1 MPELII
7 ETKKLKKNY
16 GGNAAVDGIDL
27 GVERGS
33 IHGFL
38 GRNGSGK
45 TTTIKMLLG
54 LTYPTSGEARVFGM
68 RPEDRKE
75 GVRIRQRVGFVS
87 EDKGL
92 YDCVKVGQ
100 MIAFTRSFFPNWDRE
115 MEERLIALFELPL
128 KQSVKKLSKGM
139 RTKLALLVA
148 LPRRA
153 DLLVLDEPTEGL
165 DPAITE
171 DVLQL
176 LVGMAAGGT
185 TIFFSSHQLS
195 EVEQIADHISII
207 ESGRIV
213 VNGVLDD
220 LKDNYRRIHVVF
232 EQEAPEQLLTAAG
245 AAQFRRDARS
255 LTVFAE
261 RDVETIVDQAYLH
274 NAVSV
279 DVAPVTLKEI
289 FLECARGEAG
299 RADKSIASK

>member
-1 MPELII
+1 MSELII
-7 ETKKLKKNY
+7 ETQNLKKIY
-16 GGNAAVDGIDL
+16 GANVAVDGIDL
-27 GVERGS
+27 AVERGS

-54 LTYPTSGEARVFGM
+54 LTHPTSGEARVFGLL
-68 RPEDRKE
+68 PEDRKE
-75 GVRIRQRVGFVS
+75 GAQIRQRIGFVS

-92 YDCVKVGQ
+92 YDYVKVEQ
-100 MIAFTRSFFPNWDRE
+100 MITFTRSFFPNWDRE
-115 MEERLIALFELPL
+115 MEWRLIELFDLPL

-139 RTKLALLVA
+139 RTKLALLLA

-185 TIFFSSHQLS
+185 TVFFSSHRLS
-195 EVEQIADHISII
+195 EVEQIADHVSII
-207 ESGRIV
+207 ERGRIV
-213 VNGVLDD
+213 VEGALDE
-220 LKDNYRRIHVVF
+220 LKENYRRIHMVF
-232 EQEAPEQLLTAAG
+232 EEEAPEQALVAVG

-255 LTVFAE
+255 LTVFAD
-261 RDVETIVDQAYLH
+261 RNVETIVDQAYLH

-289 FLECARGEAG
+289 FLECARSETGG
-299 RADKSIASK
+299 PK

>member
-1 MPELII
+1 MSELII
-7 ETKKLKKNY
+7 ETKNLKKIY
-16 GGNAAVDGIDL
+16 GKKAAVDGIDL
-27 GVERGS
+27 AVERGS

-54 LTYPTSGEARVFGM
+54 LTYPTSGEARVFGL

-75 GVRIRQRVGFVS
+75 GVRIRQRIGFVS

-92 YDCVKVGQ
+92 YDYAKVGQ
-100 MIAFTRSFFPNWDRE
+100 MISFTRSFFPNWDRE
-115 MEERLIALFELPL
+115 MEERLIGLFDLPMN
-128 KQSVKKLSKGM
+128 QRVKKLSKGM
-139 RTKLALLVA
+139 RTKLALLLA

-171 DVLQL
+171 DVLQM

-213 VNGVLDD
+213 VEGGLDE
-220 LKDNYRRIHVVF
+220 LKENYRRIHIVF
-232 EQEAPEQLLTAAG
+232 EEKAPEHALVAAG
-245 AAQFRRDARS
+245 VAQIRRDARS
-255 LTVFAE
+255 LTVFAGGN
-261 RDVETIVDQAYLH
+261 VEAIVDQAYLS

-279 DVAPVTLKEI
+279 DIERVTLKEI
-289 FLECARGEAG
+289 FLECAQSETGG
-299 RADKSIASK
+299 VK

>member
-7 ETKKLKKNY
+7 ETKKLRKIYDGK
-16 GGNAAVDGIDL
+16 AAVDGIDL
-27 GVERGS
+27 AVDRGS

-54 LTYPTSGEARVFGM
+54 LTHPTSGEAKVFGL

-75 GVRIRQRVGFVS
+75 GVQIRRRVGFVS

-92 YDCVKVGQ
+92 YEYVKVEQ
-100 MIAFTRSFFPNWDRE
+100 MISFTRSFFPNWDRE
-115 MEERLIALFELPL
+115 MEGRLIELFELPL
-128 KQSVKKLSKGM
+128 RQSVKKLSKGM
-139 RTKLALLVA
+139 RTKLALLLA

-171 DVLQL
+171 DTLQT

-185 TIFFSSHQLS
+185 TIFFSSHRLS
-195 EVEQIADHISII
+195 EVEQIADHVSII
-207 ESGRIV
+207 ERGRIV
-213 VNGVLDD
+213 VEGALDE
-220 LKDNYRRIHVVF
+220 LKDNYRRIHMVF
-232 EQEAPEQLLTAAG
+232 EQEAPEHALAAAG
-245 AAQFRRDARS
+245 AARFRRDARS
-255 LTVFAE
+255 LTVFAD

-289 FLECARGEAG
+289 FLECARSETGGG
-299 RADKSIASK
+299 R

>member
-1 MPELII
+1 MSELII
-7 ETKKLKKNY
+7 ETRNLSKSY
-16 GGNAAVDGIDL
+16 GGNLAVDGIDL
-27 GVERGS
+27 AVERGS

-54 LTYPTSGEARVFGM
+54 LTHPTSGEARVFGLN
-68 RPEDRKE
+68 PEDRKE

-92 YDCVKVGQ
+92 YDYVKVEQ
-100 MIAFTRSFFPNWDRE
+100 MISFTRSFFPNWDRE
-115 MEERLIALFELPL
+115 MEGRLIELFELPL
-128 KQSVKKLSKGM
+128 RRSVKKLSKGM
-139 RTKLALLVA
+139 RTKLAMLLA

-171 DVLQL
+171 DTLQI

-185 TIFFSSHQLS
+185 TIFFSSHRLS
-195 EVEQIADHISII
+195 EVEQIADHVSII
-207 ESGRIV
+207 ERGRIV
-213 VNGVLDD
+213 VEGALDE
-220 LKDNYRRIHVVF
+220 LKENYRRIHMVF
-232 EQEAPEQLLTAAG
+232 EEEAPEKALLAAG

-255 LTVFAE
+255 LTVFAD

-289 FLECARGEAG
+289 FLECARSETGGG
-299 RADKSIASK
+299 R

>member
-1 MPELII
+1 MPGLII

-16 GGNAAVDGIDL
+16 GGDAAVDGIDL
-27 GVERGS
+27 AVERGS

-54 LTYPTSGEARVFGM
+54 LTHPTAGEARVFGL
-68 RPEDRKE
+68 RPEDREE

-87 EDKGL
+87 EEKGL
-92 YDCVKVGQ
+92 YSYVKVEQ
-100 MIAFTRSFFPNWDRE
+100 MISFTRSFFPSWDRE
-115 MEERLIALFELPL
+115 MEERLIAFFELPL
-128 KQSVKKLSKGM
+128 RQSIRKLSKGM

-171 DVLQL
+171 GVLQM

-185 TIFFSSHQLS
+185 TILFSSHRLS
-195 EVEQIADHISII
+195 EVEQIADHVSII
-207 ESGRIV
+207 ERGRIV
-213 VNGVLDD
+213 VDGALDD
-220 LKDNYRRIHVVF
+220 LKENYRRIHMVF
-232 EQEAPEQLLTAAG
+232 EEEAPEEALVAAG
-245 AAQFRRDARS
+245 TAQFRRGARS
-255 LTVFAE
+255 LTVIAD
-261 RDVETIVDQAYLH
+261 RDVETIVDRAYLH
-274 NAVSV
+274 KAVSV

-289 FLECARGEAG
+289 FLECTRSEAG
-299 RADKSIASK
+299 GRK

>member
-1 MPELII
+1 MTELTI
-7 ETKKLKKNY
+7 ETKNLKKKY
-16 GGNAAVDGIDL
+16 GEKVAVEGIDL
-27 GVERGS
+27 AVERGS

-54 LTYPTSGEARVFGM
+54 LTYSTSGEARVFGL
-68 RPEDRKE
+68 RPEDRNE

-87 EDKGL
+87 EDKAL
-92 YDCVKVGQ
+92 YDYVKVGQ
-100 MIAFTRSFFPNWDRE
+100 MISFTRSFFPNWDRE

-128 KQSVKKLSKGM
+128 KQRVRKLSKGM

-176 LVGMAAGGT
+176 LVGMVAGGT
-185 TIFFSSHQLS
+185 TIFFSSHRLN
-195 EVEQIADHISII
+195 EVEQIADHVSII
-207 ESGRIV
+207 EHGRIV
-213 VNGVLDD
+213 VNGPLDD
-220 LKDNYRRIHVVF
+220 LKENYRRIHMIF
-232 EQEAPEQLLTAAG
+232 EQEAPEHALVAAG
-245 AAQFRRDARS
+245 AARFRRDERS

-261 RDVETIVDQAYLH
+261 RNVETIVDQAYLH

-289 FLECARGEAG
+289 FLECTRNQAG
-299 RADKSIASK
+299 DPI

>member
-7 ETKKLKKNY
+7 ETKNLKKNY
-16 GGNAAVDGIDL
+16 GQKVAVDGIDL
-27 GVERGS
+27 TVEGGS

-54 LTYPTSGEARVFGM
+54 LTYPTSGCARVFGM

-75 GVRIRQRVGFVS
+75 GVDIRQRVGFVS
-87 EDKGL
+87 EDKAL
-92 YDCVKVGQ
+92 YNHVKVRQ
-100 MIAFTRSFFPNWDRE
+100 MISFTRSFFPNWDRG
-115 MEERLIALFELPL
+115 MEERLIHLFELPL
-128 KQSVKKLSKGM
+128 KQSVRKLSKGM
-139 RTKLALLVA
+139 RTKLALLLA

-176 LVGMAAGGT
+176 LVGMAADGT
-185 TIFFSSHQLS
+185 TIFFSSHRLN
-195 EVEQIADHISII
+195 EVEQIADHVSII
-207 ESGRIV
+207 ERGRIV
-213 VNGVLDD
+213 VDGALDD
-220 LKDNYRRIHVVF
+220 LKENYRRIHMVF
-232 EQEAPEQLLTAAG
+232 KEKAPEQALAAVG
-245 AAQFRRDARS
+245 SAQFKRDARS
-255 LTVFAE
+255 LTIFAD

-289 FLECARGEAG
+289 FLECARSEIEA
-299 RADKSIASK
+299 

>member
-7 ETKKLKKNY
+7 ETKNLKKNY
-16 GGNAAVDGIDL
+16 GEKVAVDGIDL
-27 GVERGS
+27 MVERGS

-54 LTYPTSGEARVFGM
+54 LTHSSSGEARVFSLQ
-68 RPEDRKE
+68 PENRKE
-75 GVRIRQRVGFVS
+75 GVEIRRRVGFVS

-92 YDCVKVGQ
+92 YDYLKVGQ
-100 MIAFTRSFFPNWDRE
+100 MISFTRSFFPNWDRE
-115 MEERLIALFELPL
+115 MEERLITLFELPM
-128 KQSVKKLSKGM
+128 KQSVRKLSKGM

-185 TIFFSSHQLS
+185 TIFFSSHRLN

-207 ESGRIV
+207 ERGRIV
-213 VNGVLDD
+213 VDGALDD
-220 LKDNYRRIHVVF
+220 LKENYRRIHMIF
-232 EQEAPEQLLTAAG
+232 KEEAPEQALVAAG
-245 AAQFRRDARS
+245 ASQFRRDERS
-255 LTVFAE
+255 LTVFAD

-279 DVAPVTLKEI
+279 NVSPVTLKEI
-289 FLECARGEAG
+289 FLECARSEL
-299 RADKSIASK
+299 

>member
-1 MPELII
+1 MSELII
-7 ETKKLKKNY
+7 ETKNLKKNY
-16 GGNAAVDGIDL
+16 GDKAAVDGIDL
-27 GVERGS
+27 AVERGS

-54 LTYPTSGEARVFGM
+54 LTYPTSGEARVFGL

-92 YDCVKVGQ
+92 YDYVKVEQ
-100 MIAFTRSFFPNWDRE
+100 MISFTRSFFPNWDRE
-115 MEERLIALFELPL
+115 MEGRLIELFELPL
-128 KQSVKKLSKGM
+128 KQSIRKLSKGM
-139 RTKLALLVA
+139 RAKLALLLA

-171 DVLQL
+171 DVLQM
-176 LVGMAAGGT
+176 LVGMAAEGA

-195 EVEQIADHISII
+195 EVEQIADQISIL
-207 ESGRIV
+207 ERGRIV
-213 VNGVLDD
+213 VEGGLDE
-220 LKDNYRRIHVVF
+220 LKENYRRIHIVF
-232 EQEAPEQLLTAAG
+232 AEKAPERALAAVG

-255 LTVFAE
+255 LTVFAGGN
-261 RDVETIVDQAYLH
+261 VEAIVDQAYLS

-279 DVAPVTLKEI
+279 DVERVTLKEI
-289 FLECARGEAG
+289 FLECARNERGG
-299 RADKSIASK
+299 GG

>member
-1 MPELII
+1 MSELII
-7 ETKKLKKNY
+7 ETRNLKKSY
-16 GGNAAVDGIDL
+16 GENVAVDGIEL
-27 GVERGS
+27 AVERGS

-54 LTYPTSGEARVFGM
+54 LTHPTSGEARVFGL

-75 GVRIRQRVGFVS
+75 GVQIRQRVGFVS
-87 EDKGL
+87 EDKEL
-92 YDCVKVGQ
+92 YGGVKVGQ
-100 MIAFTRSFFPNWDRE
+100 MISFTRSFFPNWDRE
-115 MEERLIALFELPL
+115 MEERLVALFELPL

-185 TIFFSSHQLS
+185 TIFFSSHRLS

-207 ESGRIV
+207 ERGRV
-213 VNGVLDD
+213 VVEGALDE
-220 LKDNYRRIHVVF
+220 LKENYRRIHMVF
-232 EQEAPEQLLTAAG
+232 EQEAPEQALVAAG

-255 LTVFAE
+255 LTVFAD

-289 FLECARGEAG
+289 FLECARSEAG
-299 RADKSIASK
+299 GLK

>member
-7 ETKKLKKNY
+7 ETKKLRKIY
-16 GGNAAVDGIDL
+16 GGKAAVDGIDL
-27 GVERGS
+27 AVDRGS

-54 LTYPTSGEARVFGM
+54 LTNPTSGEAKVFGL

-75 GVRIRQRVGFVS
+75 GVQIRRRVGFVS

-92 YDCVKVGQ
+92 YDYVKVGQ
-100 MIAFTRSFFPNWDRE
+100 MISFTRSFFPNWDRE
-115 MEERLIALFELPL
+115 MEGRLIELFELPL
-128 KQSVKKLSKGM
+128 RQSVKKLSKGM
-139 RTKLALLVA
+139 RTKLALLLA

-171 DVLQL
+171 DTLQT

-185 TIFFSSHQLS
+185 TIFFSSHRLS
-195 EVEQIADHISII
+195 EVEQIADHVSII
-207 ESGRIV
+207 ERGRIV
-213 VNGVLDD
+213 VEGALDE
-220 LKDNYRRIHVVF
+220 LKENYRRIHMVF
-232 EQEAPEQLLTAAG
+232 EQEAPEHALAAAG
-245 AAQFRRDARS
+245 AARFRRDARS
-255 LTVFAE
+255 LTVFAD

-289 FLECARGEAG
+289 FLECARSETGGG
-299 RADKSIASK
+299 R

>member
-1 MPELII
+1 MSELII
-7 ETKKLKKNY
+7 ETNNLKKIY
-16 GGNAAVDGIDL
+16 GGKAAVDGIDL
-27 GVERGS
+27 AVERGS

-54 LTYPTSGEARVFGM
+54 LTHPTSGEARVFGLN
-68 RPEDRKE
+68 PEDRKE
-75 GVRIRQRVGFVS
+75 GVSIRRRIGFVS

-92 YDCVKVGQ
+92 YDQVKVEQ
-100 MIAFTRSFFPNWDRE
+100 MISFTRSFFPNWDLE
-115 MEERLIALFELPL
+115 MERRLIELFELPL
-128 KQSVKKLSKGM
+128 RQSVKKLSKGT
-139 RTKLALLVA
+139 RTKLALLLA

-171 DVLQL
+171 DTLQI

-185 TIFFSSHQLS
+185 TIFFSSHSLT
-195 EVEQIADHISII
+195 EVEQIADHVSIL
-207 ESGRIV
+207 ERGRIV
-213 VNGVLDD
+213 VEGALDE
-220 LKDNYRRIHVVF
+220 LKEKYRRIHMVF
-232 EQEAPEQLLTAAG
+232 EEEAPEKALVAAG

-255 LTVFAE
+255 LTVFAD
-261 RDVETIVDQAYLH
+261 RDVETIVDRAYLH

-289 FLECARGEAG
+289 FLECARSETGGG
-299 RADKSIASK
+299 R

>member
-1 MPELII
+1 MSELII
-7 ETKKLKKNY
+7 ETKNLKKSY
-16 GGNAAVDGIDL
+16 GEKPAVDGIDL
-27 GVERGS
+27 AVERGS

-54 LTYPTSGEARVFGM
+54 LTHPTSGEARVFGL

-92 YDCVKVGQ
+92 YDYVKVEQ
-100 MIAFTRSFFPNWDRE
+100 MISFTRSFFPNWDRE
-115 MEERLIALFELPL
+115 MEERLIELFELPL
-128 KQSVKKLSKGM
+128 KQSVRKLSKGM
-139 RTKLALLVA
+139 RTKLALLLA
-148 LPRRA
+148 LPRGA

-171 DVLQL
+171 DTLQS

-185 TIFFSSHQLS
+185 TIFFSSHRLN
-195 EVEQIADHISII
+195 EVEQIADHVSII
-207 ESGRIV
+207 ERGRIV
-213 VNGVLDD
+213 VEGALDD
-220 LKDNYRRIHVVF
+220 LKDNYRRIHMVF
-232 EQEAPEQLLTAAG
+232 EEEAPEQALAAVG

-255 LTVFAE
+255 LTVFAD
-261 RDVETIVDQAYLH
+261 RNVETIVDQAYLF

-289 FLECARGEAG
+289 FLECARSEAG
-299 RADKSIASK
+299 GAR

>member
-7 ETKKLKKNY
+7 ETRKLKKNY

-27 GVERGS
+27 AVERGS

-54 LTYPTSGEARVFGM
+54 LTHPTSGEARVFGM
-68 RPEDRKE
+68 RPEDREE

-87 EDKGL
+87 EEKGL
-92 YDCVKVGQ
+92 YYSVKVGQ

-207 ESGRIV
+207 ERGRIV

>member
-7 ETKKLKKNY
+7 ETNNLKKSY
-16 GGNAAVDGIDL
+16 GEKVAVDGINL
-27 GVERGS
+27 SVGRGS

-45 TTTIKMLLG
+45 TTTIKMLMG
-54 LTYPTSGEARVFGM
+54 LTRPTSGEARIFGL
-68 RPEDRKE
+68 RPEDRDE

-92 YDCVKVGQ
+92 YDYVKVGQ
-100 MIAFTRSFFPNWDRE
+100 MISFTRSFFPDWDRE
-115 MEERLIALFELPL
+115 MEERLIALFDLPL
-128 KQSVKKLSKGM
+128 KQWVRKLSKGM
-139 RTKLALLVA
+139 RAKLALLVA

-153 DLLVLDEPTEGL
+153 DLLALDEPTEGL

-176 LVGMAAGGT
+176 LVGMAASGT
-185 TIFFSSHQLS
+185 TIFFSSHRLN

-207 ESGRIV
+207 ERGRV
-213 VNGVLDD
+213 VIEGALDD
-220 LKDNYRRIHVVF
+220 LKDSYRRINVVF
-232 EQEAPEQLLTAAG
+232 DGEVPDRMLAAAG
-245 AAQFRRDARS
+245 AGQFKRDGRS
-255 LTVFAE
+255 LTLFAGG
-261 RDVETIVDQAYLH
+261 DVDAIVDQAYLH

-289 FLECARGEAG
+289 FLESAQS
-299 RADKSIASK
+299 ADTLTEDRRQK

>member
-7 ETKKLKKNY
+7 ETKKLRKNY
-16 GGNAAVDGIDL
+16 GEKAAVDGIDL
-27 GVERGS
+27 AVERGS

-54 LTYPTSGEARVFGM
+54 LTHPTSGEARIFGL
-68 RPEDRKE
+68 RPEDRNE
-75 GVRIRQRVGFVS
+75 GVRIRQRVGFVG

-92 YDCVKVGQ
+92 YYYVKVGQ

-139 RTKLALLVA
+139 RTKLALLLA
-148 LPRRA
+148 LPRSA

-171 DVLQL
+171 DVLQM
-176 LVGMAAGGT
+176 LVGMAASGT
-185 TIFFSSHQLS
+185 TIFFSSHRLS
-195 EVEQIADHISII
+195 EVEQIADHVSII
-207 ESGRIV
+207 ERGRIV
-213 VNGVLDD
+213 IEGALDD
-220 LKDNYRRIHVVF
+220 LKENYRRIHMVF
-232 EQEAPEQLLTAAG
+232 EEEAPEHALAVVG

-255 LTVFAE
+255 LTVFADK
-261 RDVETIVDQAYLH
+261 DVETIVDQAYLH

-289 FLECARGEAG
+289 FLECARSEAG
-299 RADKSIASK
+299 RAK

>member
-7 ETKKLKKNY
+7 ETENLKKIY
-16 GGNAAVDGIDL
+16 GGKAAVDGIDL
-27 GVERGS
+27 AVDRGS

-54 LTYPTSGEARVFGM
+54 LTYQTSGEARVFGL
-68 RPEDRKE
+68 RPGDRKE
-75 GVRIRQRVGFVS
+75 GVRIRRRVGFVS

-92 YDCVKVGQ
+92 YDSVKVEQ
-100 MIAFTRSFFPNWDRE
+100 MISFTRSFFPTWDRE
-115 MEERLIALFELPL
+115 MEGRLIKLFELPL
-128 KQSVKKLSKGM
+128 RQSVKKLSKGM
-139 RTKLALLVA
+139 RTKLALLLA

-171 DVLQL
+171 DVLQT

-185 TIFFSSHQLS
+185 TIFFSSHRLS
-195 EVEQIADHISII
+195 EVEQIADHVSII
-207 ESGRIV
+207 ERGRV
-213 VNGVLDD
+213 VVEGALDE
-220 LKDNYRRIHVVF
+220 LKENYRRIHMVF
-232 EQEAPEQLLTAAG
+232 EHEAPERALAAAG
-245 AAQFRRDARS
+245 AARFRRDARS
-255 LTVFAE
+255 LTVFAD

-289 FLECARGEAG
+289 FLECARSEIGGG
-299 RADKSIASK
+299 R

>member
-7 ETKKLKKNY
+7 ETQNLKKIY
-16 GGNAAVDGIDL
+16 GEKVAVDGIDL
-27 GVERGS
+27 AVERGS

-54 LTYPTSGEARVFGM
+54 LTYPTSGDARVFGL
-68 RPEDRKE
+68 RPDDRNE
-75 GVRIRQRVGFVS
+75 GVRIRQRIGFVS

-92 YDCVKVGQ
+92 YDYAKVGQ
-100 MIAFTRSFFPNWDRE
+100 MISFTRSFFPNWDRE
-115 MEERLIALFELPL
+115 MEERLIGLFDLPM
-128 KQSVKKLSKGM
+128 KQRVKKLSKGM
-139 RTKLALLVA
+139 RTKLALLLA

-171 DVLQL
+171 DVLQM
-176 LVGMAAGGT
+176 LVGMAAGGA

-195 EVEQIADHISII
+195 EVEQIADHISIL

-213 VNGVLDD
+213 VEGGLDE
-220 LKDNYRRIHVVF
+220 LKENYRRIHIVF
-232 EQEAPEQLLTAAG
+232 EEKAPEHALVAAG
-245 AAQFRRDARS
+245 AAQIRRDARS
-255 LTVFAE
+255 LTVFAGGN
-261 RDVETIVDQAYLH
+261 VEAIIDQAYLS

-289 FLECARGEAG
+289 FLECARSETGE
-299 RADKSIASK
+299 

>member
-1 MPELII
+1 MSELII
-7 ETKKLKKNY
+7 ETNNLKKIY
-16 GGNAAVDGIDL
+16 GGKAAVDGIDL
-27 GVERGS
+27 AVERGS

-54 LTYPTSGEARVFGM
+54 LTHPTSGKARVFGLS
-68 RPEDRKE
+68 PEDRKE
-75 GVRIRQRVGFVS
+75 GVSIRQRVGFVS

-92 YDCVKVGQ
+92 YDQVKVEQ
-100 MIAFTRSFFPNWDRE
+100 MISFTRSFFPNWDLE
-115 MEERLIALFELPL
+115 MERRLIELFELPL
-128 KQSVKKLSKGM
+128 RQSVKKLSKGT
-139 RTKLALLVA
+139 RTKLALLLA

-171 DVLQL
+171 DTLQT

-185 TIFFSSHQLS
+185 TIFFSSHSLS
-195 EVEQIADHISII
+195 EVEQIADHVSIL
-207 ESGRIV
+207 ERGRIV
-213 VNGVLDD
+213 VEGALDE
-220 LKDNYRRIHVVF
+220 LKEKYRRIHMVF
-232 EQEAPEQLLTAAG
+232 EEEAPEKALLVAG

-255 LTVFAE
+255 LTVFAD
-261 RDVETIVDQAYLH
+261 RDVETIVDRAYLH

-289 FLECARGEAG
+289 FLECARSETGGG
-299 RADKSIASK
+299 R